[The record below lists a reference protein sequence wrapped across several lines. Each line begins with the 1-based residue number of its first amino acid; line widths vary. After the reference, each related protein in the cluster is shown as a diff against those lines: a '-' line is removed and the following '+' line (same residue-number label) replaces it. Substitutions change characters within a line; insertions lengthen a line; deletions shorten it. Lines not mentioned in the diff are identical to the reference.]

1 MPAAHLDSLSAAR
14 PVCFWLD
21 DPARPEPRPPLT
33 TPRAG
38 PLSADLVVVGGGFTG
53 LWTALR
59 AKERD
64 PDREVVL
71 LEARTIGC
79 AASGRNGGFCAA
91 SLTHGLA
98 NGHARFPA
106 ELDTLE
112 RLGAENLA
120 GIEQTV
126 RRHGID
132 CDFRRVGDLTVA
144 NAPWQVAEL
153 TEAAELARD
162 YGKRVELFDAAGT
175 RALLDSPTYLAGLFD
190 PDEMALVEPARLAWG
205 LADAAERAGVHIAEN
220 TPALGL
226 AVDRGSGSVLVRMS
240 SGAVRARRVALGTNA
255 FPPLLRRMRHYL
267 LPVYDY
273 ALATEP
279 LSAAQL
285 AAIGGWSGRFGVSDA
300 GNQFHYYRLTRD
312 DRIIWGGYDA
322 IYHFNN
328 AIGDALDQRP
338 ATFELLARNFFA
350 TFPAL
355 AGLRFT
361 HRWGGVIDTC
371 SRFSVFFGTDYG
383 GRVRYAAGYTGLG
396 VGASRFGAD
405 VLLDLLDGIPS
416 ERTALTMV
424 RRKPLPFPPEPL
436 RYAVVEATR
445 RSLARADA
453 NGGRRNLWLRTLDRL
468 GLGFD
473 S

>member
-1 MPAAHLDSLSAAR
+1 MPAAHLDSLAAAR

-21 DPARPEPRPPLT
+21 DPARPVPRPSLTAPLV
-33 TPRAG
+33 
-38 PLSADLVVVGGGFTG
+38 ADLVVVGGGFTG
-53 LWTALR
+53 LWAALR
-59 AKERD
+59 AKERH
-64 PDREVVL
+64 PDRDVVL
-71 LEARTIGC
+71 LEARTIGW

-98 NGHARFPA
+98 NGLARFPD

-112 RLGAENLA
+112 RLGAENLD
-120 GIEQTV
+120 GIEQAI
-126 RRHGID
+126 RWHGID
-132 CDFRRVGDLTVA
+132 CDFRRVGDLSVA
-144 NAPWQVAEL
+144 TAPWQVAEL
-153 TEAAELARD
+153 TEAAELARG
-162 YGKRVELFDAAGT
+162 YGKRVDLLDAAST

-190 PDEMALVEPARLAWG
+190 PDGMALVEPARLAWG
-205 LADAAERAGVHIAEN
+205 LADAAERVGVRIAEN
-220 TPALGL
+220 TPAVAL
-226 AVDRGSGSVLVRMS
+226 AADRGSGTVLVRTPH
-240 SGAVRARRVALGTNA
+240 GDVRGRRVALGTNA
-255 FPPLLRRMRHYL
+255 FPPLLRRMRSYL

-300 GNQFHYYRLTRD
+300 GNLFHYYRLTRD
-312 DRIIWGGYDA
+312 DRIVWGGYDA
-322 IYHFNN
+322 IYYFNN

-355 AGLRFT
+355 DGLRFS

-371 SRFSVFFGTDYG
+371 SRFSVFFGTAYG
-383 GRVRYAAGYTGLG
+383 GRVAYAAGYTGLG

-405 VLLDLLDGIPS
+405 VLLDLLDGS
-416 ERTALTMV
+416 STERTTLTMV

-436 RYAVVEATR
+436 RYAVVAATR
-445 RSLARADA
+445 RSLASADA
-453 NGGRRNLWLRTLDRL
+453 NGGRRNLWLRALDRL

>member
-1 MPAAHLDSLSAAR
+1 MPDPYLDALADAALADAA

-21 DPARPEPRPPLT
+21 DPGRPAARAPL
-33 TPRAG
+33 AG
-38 PLSADLVVVGGGFTG
+38 PERADLVVIGGGFTG

-71 LEARTIGC
+71 LEARTLGW

-98 NGHARFPA
+98 NGHARFPD

-112 RLGAENLA
+112 RLGAANLD
-120 GIEQTV
+120 GIEDTV
-126 RRHGID
+126 RRHDID
-132 CDFRRVGDLTVA
+132 CDFRRVADLSVA
-144 NAPWQVAEL
+144 TAPWQVAEL
-153 TEAAELARD
+153 AEWVDVANGF
-162 YGKRVELFDAAGT
+162 GKRVRLLDAAAT
-175 RALLDSPTYLAGLFD
+175 RALLDSPTYLGGLLD
-190 PDEMALVEPARLAWG
+190 PDGMALVEPARLAWG
-205 LADAAERAGVHIAEN
+205 LADAAERAGVRIFEN
-220 TPALGL
+220 TPATDLG
-226 AVDRGSGSVLVRMS
+226 VDRTTNGV
-240 SGAVRARRVALGTNA
+240 AVRTPTGVVRGRRVALGTNG
-255 FPPLLRRMRHYL
+255 FRPLLRRVRNFL

-273 ALATEP
+273 VLATEP
-279 LSAAQL
+279 LSAEQL
-285 AAIGGWSGRFGVSDA
+285 AAIGWTDRCGVSDS
-300 GNQFHYYRLTRD
+300 GNQFHYYRMTRD
-312 DRIIWGGYDA
+312 NRIVWGGYDA

-328 AIGDALDQRP
+328 AIRDELDQRP
-338 ATFELLARNFFA
+338 ATFEMLARNFFT

-371 SRFSVFFGTDYG
+371 SRFSVFFGTAYS
-383 GRVRYAAGYTGLG
+383 GRVAYAAGYTGLG

-405 VLLDLLDGIPS
+405 VMLDLLAGES
-416 ERTALTMV
+416 TERTALTMV

-445 RSLARADA
+445 RSMARADA
-453 NGGRRNLWLRTLDRL
+453 NGGKRNLWLRTLDRL

>member
-1 MPAAHLDSLSAAR
+1 MPAAYLDSLAAAR

-21 DPARPEPRPPLT
+21 DPARPDPRPSLTVPLM
-33 TPRAG
+33 AS
-38 PLSADLVVVGGGFTG
+38 LIVVGGGFTG

-71 LEARTIGC
+71 LEARTIGW

-98 NGHARFPA
+98 NGHARFPD

-112 RLGAENLA
+112 RLGAENLD
-120 GIEQTV
+120 GIEQAV

-132 CDFRRVGDLTVA
+132 CDFRRVGDLSVA
-144 NAPWQVAEL
+144 TAPWQVAEL
-153 TEAAELARD
+153 AEAAELARG
-162 YGKRVELFDAAGT
+162 YGKRVELLDAAGT
-175 RALLDSPTYLAGLFD
+175 RALLDSPTFLAGLLE
-190 PDEMALVEPARLAWG
+190 PDGMALVEPARLAWG
-205 LADAAERAGVHIAEN
+205 LAAAAERAGVKIFEN
-220 TPALGL
+220 TPVISL
-226 AVDRGSGSVLVRMS
+226 AWDRTTHGVAARTPTGV
-240 SGAVRARRVALGTNA
+240 VRAPRVALGTNA
-255 FPPLLRRMRHYL
+255 FRPLLRRMRNYL

-285 AAIGGWSGRFGVSDA
+285 AAIGGWPGRFGVSDA
-300 GNQFHYYRLTRD
+300 GNRFHYYRLTSD
-312 DRIIWGGYDA
+312 DRIVWGGYDA

-328 AIGDALDQRP
+328 AIRDALDQRP

-371 SRFSVFFGTDYG
+371 SRFSVFFGTAYR
-383 GRVRYAAGYTGLG
+383 GRVAYAAGYTGLG

-405 VLLDLLDGIPS
+405 VLLDLLDGTPT
-416 ERTALTMV
+416 ERTALAMV

-436 RYAVVEATR
+436 RYAVVAATR
-445 RSLARADA
+445 RSLASADG
-453 NGGRRNLWLRTLDRL
+453 NDGRRNLWLRILDRL